1 MAKAILYENSNYS
14 GYSVQVTLDIPDF
27 TKIHFNDRLTSAK
40 VESGTFTLFQGTHL
54 GKPLVINTFFF
65 LFFIGYQF
73 KTQRC
78 RLAFYIIKSSIFIS
92 LVIIICT

>member
-40 VESGTFTLFQGTHL
+40 VESGTFTLYEHVNFGGSSVTICSTGGPSSDGNYPSSAFL
-54 GKPLVINTFFF
+54 GGRND
-65 LFFIGYQF
+65 
-73 KTQRC
+73 
-78 RLAFYIIKSSIFIS
+78 FYSSIRRNS
-92 LVIIICT
+92 DKP